1 MDAKIHSI
9 ASKSSLIFVS
19 ILIAI
24 IGMPETFEYVLAQQQ
39 PEDSQQSSS
48 SSESNNE
55 NFLGIQDEQRSG
67 VERDSQDIRDEDSVG
82 TPNYEQRSG
91 VER

>member
-1 MDAKIHSI
+1 MDTKIHSI

-39 PEDSQQSSS
+39 PEDSQQSS